1 MNTIK
6 AILFDK
12 DGTLFDF
19 VGTWGAFTHDF
30 LWELSGC
37 DTTFADVLANAV
49 GFVMQDKSFER
60 GSLAIAGTPS
70 DFHAALRPHFSSK
83 SDEEFR
89 ALTRSIDVRI
99 PNAEVVPLRAYLSDL
114 RTAGYVLG
122 VATNAGEQGAIDHLG
137 QVDIVDQF
145 DFIAGYDS
153 GHGAKP
159 APGMLLAFAQAV
171 NVAPSEVIMVGD
183 STHDLHAARA
193 AGMGRVAVLTGV
205 ATHDDLVDHSDVV
218 LPSIAD
224 LPNWLATQ

>member
-1 MNTIK
+1 MSNYK

-19 VGTWGAFTHDF
+19 VGTWGHYTHDF
-30 LWELSGC
+30 LWELSGR
-37 DTTFADVLANAV
+37 DAGFADVLAEAV
-49 GFVMQDKSFER
+49 GFVMADKSFMR

-70 DFHAALRPHFSSK
+70 DFTGAIRPYFSTLSDDEFHALARG
-83 SDEEFR
+83 
-89 ALTRSIDVRI
+89 IDVTI
-99 PNAEVVPLRAYLSDL
+99 PNAEVVPLRDYLGAL
-114 RTAGYVLG
+114 RDAGYVLG
-122 VATNAGEQGAIDHLG
+122 VATNAGEKGAIDHLQ

-159 APGMLLAFAQAV
+159 APGMLLAFAKAV
-171 NVAPSEVIMVGD
+171 DIAPADIIMVGD
-183 STHDLHAARA
+183 STHDLHAAKA

-205 ATHDDLVDHSDVV
+205 ATHDDLVDHCDVV

-224 LPNWLATQ
+224 LPAWLAQG